1 MIKSLVQS
9 ELRQRVRGKRWWA
22 LLAIWTLVLFGLT
35 ALVRNGAQGEQQF
48 VRDLGGNLA
57 PELAPL
63 GPVMFGS
70 LALFVL
76 GLACLVIPSLT
87 STAINSERDKGTLA
101 VLQSTLFTARRILA
115 AKFLGAML
123 AALAFLAATIPL
135 ALWCFSEGGIGLGK
149 MLVVYVLL
157 TLACALLVLIGLAA
171 SALVRKPSLSAVSAY
186 AVVFLLTAG
195 SPILF
200 GLSLLGAPEIAFERQ
215 IGWRWAILAPDPFIV
230 LADAAPRS
238 ADSVF
243 LSDPL
248 NSIRESVRD
257 ARKPPSRFDPQTGL
271 PIDPQTGLPIDPNTG
286 QPFGR
291 GRAFQRLDSDLEEPP
306 ALWPLGMAM
315 QAGIALG
322 AAGVVLKKLKIPA
335 HRLAVGERVA

>member
-1 MIKSLVQS
+1 MIKALVLS
-9 ELRQRVRGKRWWA
+9 ELRQRIRGKRWWA
-22 LLAIWTLVLFGLT
+22 LLAIWTLILFGLT
-35 ALVRNGAQGEQQF
+35 ALVRNGAVGQQAF
-48 VRDLGGNLA
+48 TPG
-57 PELAPL
+57 PAPL

-115 AKFLGAML
+115 AKFLGAMVV
-123 AALAFLAATIPL
+123 ALAFLAATIPL
-135 ALWCFSEGGIGLGK
+135 ALWCLSEGGASIGK
-149 MLVVYVLL
+149 VIVVYLL
-157 TLACALLVLIGLAA
+157 LILACALLVLLGLAA
-171 SALVRKPSLSAVSAY
+171 SALIRKPSLSAVAAY

-195 SPILF
+195 SPIIF
-200 GLSLLGAPEIAFERQ
+200 GLSLLGAPEVAFERQ

-238 ADSVF
+238 DDSVMI
-243 LSDPL
+243 SDPL
-248 NSIRESVRD
+248 NAIRDSVRD
-257 ARKPPSRFDPQTGL
+257 ARRPPIRFDPQTGL
-271 PIDPQTGLPIDPNTG
+271 PIDPRTGEPIDPNSG
-286 QPFGR
+286 SFEVLFPE
-291 GRAFQRLDSDLEEPP
+291 DEVEEPP

-315 QAGIALG
+315 QAGLALG
-322 AAGVVLKKLKIPA
+322 AAAVVLKKLKIPA

>member
-1 MIKSLVQS
+1 MIKALVQS
-9 ELRQRVRGKRWWA
+9 ELRQRIRGKRWWA
-22 LLAIWTLVLFGLT
+22 LLAIWTLILLGLT
-35 ALVRNGAQGEQQF
+35 ALVRNGAKAQQQF
-48 VRDLGGNLA
+48 NQQFDHGFEMESLAADLV
-57 PELAPL
+57 PL

-123 AALAFLAATIPL
+123 VALAFLAATIPL
-135 ALWCFSEGGIGLGK
+135 ALWCLSEGGIGLGK
-149 MLVVYVLL
+149 MLIVYLL
-157 TLACALLVLIGLAA
+157 LALACALLVMIGLAA
-171 SALVRKPSLSAVSAY
+171 SALLRKPSLSAVTAY

-195 SPILF
+195 SPIIF
-200 GLSLLGAPEIAFERQ
+200 GLSLLGVPDVGFERQ
-215 IGWRWAILAPDPFIV
+215 VGWRWAILAPDPFIV

-238 ADSVF
+238 EDNVF

-248 NSIRESVRD
+248 NSIRRSVRD
-257 ARKPPSRFDPQTGL
+257 ARKPPTRYDQR
-271 PIDPQTGLPIDPNTG
+271 TGLPIDPNTG
-286 QPFGR
+286 QPIDPNQSFP
-291 GRAFQRLDSDLEEPP
+291 LDEETELKEPP

-322 AAGVVLKKLKIPA
+322 AAAIVLSKLKIPA
-335 HRLAVGERVA
+335 HRLAIGERVA

>member
-1 MIKSLVQS
+1 MIKALVQS
-9 ELRQRVRGKRWWA
+9 ELRQRIRVKRWWA
-22 LLAIWTLVLFGLT
+22 LLAIWTLILFGLT
-35 ALVRNGAQGEQQF
+35 ALVRNGAKGQQQF
-48 VRDLGGNLA
+48 TADLPGGFA
-57 PELAPL
+57 SELAPL

-123 AALAFLAATIPL
+123 SALAFLAATIPL

-149 MLVVYVLL
+149 MLVVYFLL
-157 TLACALLVLIGLAA
+157 ALACALLIMIGLAA
-171 SALVRKPSLSAVSAY
+171 SALIRKPSLSAVTAY

-195 SPILF
+195 SPIIF
-200 GLSLLGAPEIAFERQ
+200 GLSLLSAPEVAFERQ

-238 ADSVF
+238 DDNVL

-248 NSIRESVRD
+248 NSIRRSVRD
-257 ARKPPSRFDPQTGL
+257 ARKPPVRFDPR
-271 PIDPQTGLPIDPNTG
+271 TGLPIDPNTG
-286 QPFGR
+286 EPIDPNGGFE
-291 GRAFQRLDSDLEEPP
+291 DLFPEDDLKEPP
-306 ALWPLGMAM
+306 PLWPLGMAM

-322 AAGVVLKKLKIPA
+322 AAGIVLKKLKIPA
-335 HRLAVGERVA
+335 QRLALGERVA